1 MKITRDQIIIAI
13 VVAIV
18 GFILVNR
25 FMRKPKK
32 VETAP
37 AALVVAAD
45 LKDMKYQILNSPKT
59 EMYRSGDSTAHTIA
73 GTILEQAI
81 DVIVAVLEQP
91 EVVKVGNSLIASK
104 EDADNVATMIEEV
117 GKDVAKSIKDTPA
130 DKFVR
135 DGPNVAYKALQNSLK
150 DEVDKTDIWYPIV
163 QRFLEAHGSK
173 APFNMNDRQREQVKN
188 ASPDRINESR
198 DMIKNS
204 IDEGFG
210 IRAGESRSRSGPPP
224 AGEAQGIQE
233 IPMNQELQTQ
243 QVGGGVSQG
252 IQQVEKKKGSPFQ
265 EKANK
270 AVARLDGLMAGGGN
284 ANSKAERIEEITD
297 ARNEAEQTIAHAVET
312 GGYNPYDGTTN
323 LATKVQLMR
332 EPKRKNKSGMNIQQV
347 AAPRGVAEM
356 FRLK

>member
-1 MKITRDQIIIAI
+1 MKITRDQIIIAV

-59 EMYRSGDSTAHTIA
+59 EMYRSGDSTSHTIA

-91 EVVKVGNSLIASK
+91 EIVRVGNSLIASK

-117 GKDVAKSIKDTPA
+117 GKDVTKSIKDTPA
-130 DKFVR
+130 DKFIQ
-135 DGPNVAYKALQNSLK
+135 DGPNIAYKALQNSLK
-150 DEVDKTDIWYPIV
+150 DEVDKSDIWFPIA
-163 QRFLEAHGSK
+163 QRFVAAHGSK
-173 APFNMNDRQREQVKN
+173 APFNMDDNRKNMIKN
-188 ASPDRINESR
+188 ASPGEIDTAR
-198 DMIKNS
+198 DTIKNS

-210 IRAGESRSRSGPPP
+210 IRAKGVVQETQQVGGGGVS
-224 AGEAQGIQE
+224 QGIQQVGGGGVV
-233 IPMNQELQTQ
+233 QETQ

-252 IQQVEKKKGSPFQ
+252 IQQV
-265 EKANK
+265 
-270 AVARLDGLMAGGGN
+270 GGGGV
-284 ANSKAERIEEITD
+284 S
-297 ARNEAEQTIAHAVET
+297 Q
-312 GGYNPYDGTTN
+312 G
-323 LATKVQLMR
+323 
-332 EPKRKNKSGMNIQQV
+332 IQQV
-347 AAPRGVAEM
+347 GGGVSQGIQQVGMAQGY
-356 FRLK
+356 L

>member
-59 EMYRSGDSTAHTIA
+59 EMYRSGDSTSHTIA

-91 EVVKVGNSLIASK
+91 EVVRVGNSLIASK

-117 GKDVAKSIKDTPA
+117 GKDVTKSIKDTPA
-130 DKFVR
+130 DKFIQ
-135 DGPNVAYKALQNSLK
+135 DGPNIVYKALQNSLK
-150 DEVDKTDIWYPIV
+150 DEVDKTDIWHPIL
-163 QRFLEAHGSK
+163 QRVIEAHGSK
-173 APFNMNDRQREQVKN
+173 APFNMNDRQREEVKN

-204 IDEGFG
+204 IDAGFG
-210 IRAGESRSRSGPPP
+210 IRAGESRSRSAPSSAP
-224 AGEAQGIQE
+224 ASQGIQQVGGGGE
-233 IPMNQELQTQ
+233 IQQVGGGEIQ

-252 IQQVEKKKGSPFQ
+252 IQQV
-265 EKANK
+265 
-270 AVARLDGLMAGGGN
+270 GGGG
-284 ANSKAERIEEITD
+284 E
-297 ARNEAEQTIAHAVET
+297 
-312 GGYNPYDGTTN
+312 
-323 LATKVQLMR
+323 
-332 EPKRKNKSGMNIQQV
+332 IQQV
-347 AAPRGVAEM
+347 GGGVSQGIQQVGGGVSQGIQQVGGGGEIQQVGGGGGVSQGIQQVGMAQGY
-356 FRLK
+356 L

>member
-1 MKITRDQIIIAI
+1 MKITRNQVIIAV

-18 GFILVNR
+18 GFLLVNR

-59 EMYRSGDSTAHTIA
+59 EMYRSGDSTSHTIA

-81 DVIVAVLEQP
+81 DVIVAILEQP
-91 EVVKVGNSLIASK
+91 EVVKVGNTLIASK

-135 DGPNVAYKALQNSLK
+135 DGPNIAYKALQNSLK
-150 DEVDKTDIWYPIV
+150 DEVDKTDIWFPIV
-163 QRFLEAHGSK
+163 QRFLDAHGSK
-173 APFNMNDRQREQVKN
+173 PPFKMNDKQREEVKN
-188 ASPDRINESR
+188 VSPGEIDTAR
-198 DMIKNS
+198 DAIKKT
-204 IDEGFG
+204 IDDDFG
-210 IRAGESRSRSGPPP
+210 ARNRGESRSRSAPSSVSDGFEQKLGAPP
-224 AGEAQGIQE
+224 G
-233 IPMNQELQTQ
+233 T

-252 IQQVEKKKGSPFQ
+252 
-265 EKANK
+265 
-270 AVARLDGLMAGGGN
+270 
-284 ANSKAERIEEITD
+284 
-297 ARNEAEQTIAHAVET
+297 
-312 GGYNPYDGTTN
+312 
-323 LATKVQLMR
+323 
-332 EPKRKNKSGMNIQQV
+332 IQQV

>member
-117 GKDVAKSIKDTPA
+117 GKDVAKNIKDVPA
-130 DKFVR
+130 DKFLS
-135 DGPNVAYKALQNSLK
+135 DGPQSAYTTLQNSLK
-150 DEVDKTDIWYPIV
+150 DEVDKSDIWFPIA
-163 QRFLEAHGSK
+163 QRFVAAHGSK
-173 APFNMNDRQREQVKN
+173 APFNMDDNRKNMIKN
-188 ASPDRINESR
+188 ASPGEIDTAREA
-198 DMIKNS
+198 IKKT
-204 IDEGFG
+204 ID
-210 IRAGESRSRSGPPP
+210 
-224 AGEAQGIQE
+224 
-233 IPMNQELQTQ
+233 
-243 QVGGGVSQG
+243 
-252 IQQVEKKKGSPFQ
+252 
-265 EKANK
+265 
-270 AVARLDGLMAGGGN
+270 D
-284 ANSKAERIEEITD
+284 D
-297 ARNEAEQTIAHAVET
+297 
-312 GGYNPYDGTTN
+312 
-323 LATKVQLMR
+323 
-332 EPKRKNKSGMNIQQV
+332 
-347 AAPRGVAEM
+347 
-356 FRLK
+356 FRR

>member
-1 MKITRDQIIIAI
+1 MKITRDQIIIAV

-59 EMYRSGDSTAHTIA
+59 EMYRSGDSTSHTIA

-91 EVVKVGNSLIASK
+91 EVVRVGNSLIASK

-117 GKDVAKSIKDTPA
+117 GKDVTKSIKDTPA
-130 DKFVR
+130 DKFIQ
-135 DGPNVAYKALQNSLK
+135 DGPNIAYKALQNSLK
-150 DEVDKTDIWYPIV
+150 DEVDKTDIWHPIL
-163 QRFLEAHGSK
+163 QRVIEAHGSK
-173 APFNMNDRQREQVKN
+173 APFNMNDRQREEVKN

-204 IDEGFG
+204 IDAGFG
-210 IRAGESRSRSGPPP
+210 IRAGGVS
-224 AGEAQGIQE
+224 QGIQ
-233 IPMNQELQTQ
+233 QVGGGVSQGTQQVGGGVSQGTQQVGGGVSQGTQQVGGGVSQGTQ

-252 IQQVEKKKGSPFQ
+252 IQQV
-265 EKANK
+265 
-270 AVARLDGLMAGGGN
+270 GGGGV
-284 ANSKAERIEEITD
+284 S
-297 ARNEAEQTIAHAVET
+297 Q
-312 GGYNPYDGTTN
+312 G
-323 LATKVQLMR
+323 
-332 EPKRKNKSGMNIQQV
+332 IQQV
-347 AAPRGVAEM
+347 GMAQGY
-356 FRLK
+356 L